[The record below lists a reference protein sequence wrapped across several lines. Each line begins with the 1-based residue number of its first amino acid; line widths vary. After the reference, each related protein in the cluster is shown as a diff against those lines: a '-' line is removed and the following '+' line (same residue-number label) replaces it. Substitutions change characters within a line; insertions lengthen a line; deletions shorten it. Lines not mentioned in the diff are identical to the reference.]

1 MLFYILEFISKTLKG
16 KMLWRRG
23 KLCIAVKADCCGNTK
38 MAKYCTV
45 FVFLSG
51 KTKQLSLPGNYWAL
65 LSIYGNLIYATEST
79 CFGSKMATC
88 FSDMKDEES
97 SVRRT
102 RKLSARCLHQFEQ
115 QPEGK
120 ALFKSNFSHE
130 LGEMKEIIFTLQWNP
145 NITILDITMY
155 PV

>member
-1 MLFYILEFISKTLKG
+1 
-16 KMLWRRG
+16 
-23 KLCIAVKADCCGNTK
+23 
-38 MAKYCTV
+38 
-45 FVFLSG
+45 
-51 KTKQLSLPGNYWAL
+51 
-65 LSIYGNLIYATEST
+65 
-79 CFGSKMATC
+79 MATC

-130 LGEMKEIIFTLQWNP
+130 LGEMKENSFTIHNNANDDCLPLKLAVNCGRP
-145 NITILDITMY
+145 FVSKL
-155 PV
+155 